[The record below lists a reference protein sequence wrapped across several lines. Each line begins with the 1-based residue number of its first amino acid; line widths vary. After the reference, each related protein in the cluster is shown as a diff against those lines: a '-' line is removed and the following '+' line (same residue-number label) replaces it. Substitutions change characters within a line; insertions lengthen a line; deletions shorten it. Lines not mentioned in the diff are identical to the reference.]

1 MCKCA
6 CACGVDGVDE
16 LCGEDEWK
24 QAAVT
29 DKYGEYIPF
38 WKSTFADIEMLGT
51 GIGLWFRT
59 LKAMSLYFF
68 VMSIPGCM
76 ILAHY
81 LAGTVVH
88 PVSHTTRVQVTGGPP
103 C

>member
-1 MCKCA
+1 M
-6 CACGVDGVDE
+6 
-16 LCGEDEWK
+16 
-24 QAAVT
+24 T

-76 ILAHY
+76 ILGHY
-81 LAGTVVH
+81 LAGT
-88 PVSHTTRVQVTGGPP
+88 SSIQFHTPRVQVASGPP